1 MKITQRYDFRPRFWP
16 SLATLVLLPLLLY
29 LGFWQLD
36 RAAEKAVMEADFT
49 AMYNRPAVAL
59 TELDDRRDAEKLYW
73 RAVTISGRY
82 TDNSYLL
89 DNQINRGKPG
99 YRLYTPLELNG
110 SGDAVLVERDWLA
123 MGSNRNRVPE
133 ASTPAGRVNL
143 HGRIVPAPTT
153 GILLA
158 EHHIERLDDNRY
170 RLQRIKYE
178 ELAAHGGLE
187 LLPYIVQLDE
197 ARDAGDEQTAV
208 PRGFGPD
215 RHRGYAFQ
223 WFALA
228 ATLLIIYVCVNIK
241 RREER

>member
-1 MKITQRYDFRPRFWP
+1 MKITQRHEFRPRFWP
-16 SLATLVLLPLLLY
+16 SLATLALLPLLLY

-36 RAAEKAVMEADFT
+36 RAAEKAMMEADFR
-49 AMYNRPAVAL
+49 ARYNRQAVAL
-59 TELDDRRDAEKLYW
+59 TELDDRRDAEKLHW
-73 RAVTISGRY
+73 RVVTISGKY

-110 SGDAVLVERDWLA
+110 SGDVVLVERDWLA
-123 MGSNRNRVPE
+123 MGNNRNRVPE
-133 ASTPAGRVNL
+133 VSTPVGRVNL

-158 EHHIERLDDNRY
+158 EHHIEQLDDNRY

-178 ELAAHGGLE
+178 ELTAHVGLE